1 MSKGETG
8 LWHAV
13 IEIAA
18 KDATRAGN
26 GITKIQQKQA
36 LNWFVDNRRDT
47 FQYVCNL
54 AGLNPS
60 AVRDRFLKYKKNFE
74 KKKDIKI

>member
-1 MSKGETG
+1 MSKGETA

-13 IEIAA
+13 IELAV
-18 KDATRAGN
+18 KDALGHK
-26 GITKIQQKQA
+26 GIPEIQQKQA